1 MLREIRCIMNE
12 IPHEKGHKQSM
23 GVSIHGFYRSL
34 YFNSGF
40 DNKDNLEKYTNVAVV
55 KETNKL

>member
-23 GVSIHGFYRSL
+23 EVSIHGFLEVFISIQALIIRE
-34 YFNSGF
+34 
-40 DNKDNLEKYTNVAVV
+40 LEKYTNVALV
-55 KETNKL
+55 KEINKL